1 MTGLSLYKLLFVF
14 ELLVIEGLLIHRLKR
29 RKFFALRAAFAV
41 AVCFLAA
48 VLYPV
53 GENTYSGLYASL
65 MFLVLFSVTCG
76 AMLFVC
82 KISFKNAAFCA
93 IAAYSAQ
100 HLAYEI
106 FKLIL
111 TPFDIFVAQNMY
123 GNGMVHFGDIDGIAL
138 AVMLAY
144 VDIYFVVY
152 AAAYFFI
159 GKKIRGDAIRIK
171 NMSLLIL
178 SGVILLIDVVLN
190 AFIVYIDAGYNKTYD
205 IMAGIYNALC
215 CMLVFYIQRS
225 IIDAGDMKNELETVA
240 HLLQQAKKQ
249 YQIKKEE
256 IDLINIKCH
265 DLKYQVGKYVRGGG
279 LDGAAVSEIEN
290 MISIYDATI
299 KTGNEVLDIILTE
312 KSLICQSKNIKLTCM
327 VDRADLGFISDGEL
341 FVLFGNMFDN
351 AMEAASHVSDP
362 EKCCINLNIHREG
375 GFISVMMENYY
386 ADDIYFDERGMP
398 VTKKSDKNYHGF
410 GLKSIRIVVEKYD
423 GDLSLSAEDGLFRL
437 NILLP
442 LPPKGAAA
450 GQEGARSDR

>member
-1 MTGLSLYKLLFVF
+1 M
-14 ELLVIEGLLIHRLKR
+14 
-29 RKFFALRAAFAV
+29 
-41 AVCFLAA
+41 
-48 VLYPV
+48 
-53 GENTYSGLYASL
+53 
-65 MFLVLFSVTCG
+65 
-76 AMLFVC
+76 
-82 KISFKNAAFCA
+82 
-93 IAAYSAQ
+93 
-100 HLAYEI
+100 
-106 FKLIL
+106 
-111 TPFDIFVAQNMY
+111 
-123 GNGMVHFGDIDGIAL
+123 
-138 AVMLAY
+138 
-144 VDIYFVVY
+144 
-152 AAAYFFI
+152 
-159 GKKIRGDAIRIK
+159 
-171 NMSLLIL
+171 
-178 SGVILLIDVVLN
+178 
-190 AFIVYIDAGYNKTYD
+190 
-205 IMAGIYNALC
+205 
-215 CMLVFYIQRS
+215 
-225 IIDAGDMKNELETVA
+225 
-240 HLLQQAKKQ
+240 
-249 YQIKKEE
+249 
-256 IDLINIKCH
+256 
-265 DLKYQVGKYVRGGG
+265 GKYVRGGG